1 MQLSLLQQSLSWIIG
16 WGIYQWRTEDV
27 KEVCTTVRSVRV
39 WLDGENGPQMNIA
52 LLQQLPFVVGTGS
65 KIIRAPSQSVRVAF
79 IQVVDQLLIIL
90 NMIHKREVTEPELNI
105 LHGAAKQIGPLLKKA
120 CEGLPTEFRSQISL
134 NRPKVHALLH
144 FRCTL
149 ILVLY
154 LFSYLPVY

>member
-1 MQLSLLQQSLSWIIG
+1 MAYGRRQRGLHYRTFSKGLTG
-16 WGIYQWRTEDV
+16 WGKWSAD
-27 KEVCTTVRSVRV
+27 
-39 WLDGENGPQMNIA
+39 DHIA

-154 LFSYLPVY
+154 LFLYLPMY